1 MKQILRKGLKDIIVD
16 EVPDPVVT
24 PHHLLVRPI
33 YSLISS
39 GTETASIH
47 QEGVVRAVANDPSQ
61 LRKVWNAMK
70 DAPFRTVAEVR
81 AKFSE
86 YAVLGYSG
94 AGLVVEKHSSITD
107 LELGDRVAY
116 GGEGTGHGETIP
128 VGRNLAAR
136 VPENVPF
143 EHACFTTLGSIAING
158 VRIANISLG
167 ERVAVIGLG
176 LVGQLIAQLA
186 RLQGGF
192 IIATD
197 LRPDRVDLAAKLG
210 ADAALTG
217 GGQLAEQVKSVTNG
231 IGVDCVLIAAAAKS
245 DAPCRLAVDICRD
258 RGRIVDVGAVE
269 LNFPWYQTYLKE

>member
-16 EVPDPVVT
+16 DVPDPVAS
-24 PHHLLVRPI
+24 PDHSLIRPI

-47 QEGVVRAVANDPSQ
+47 NEGVLKAVADNPSQ
-61 LRKVWNAMK
+61 LGKIWSVLKSQGPMK
-70 DAPFRTVAEVR
+70 TFAEVN

-86 YAVLGYSG
+86 YAVLGYAG
-94 AGLVVEKHSSITD
+94 AGLVAEKHPTVTGI
-107 LELGDRVAY
+107 EVGDRVAY

-136 VPENVPF
+136 IPDNVSF
-143 EHACFTTLGSIAING
+143 DHACFTTLGSIALNG

-176 LVGQLIAQLA
+176 LVGQLVAQLA

-192 IIATD
+192 IVATD
-197 LRPDRVDLAAKLG
+197 LRADRVDLARRLG
-210 ADAALTG
+210 ADEAMVGSSELSGQIRALTN
-217 GGQLAEQVKSVTNG
+217 GQ
-231 IGVDCVLIAAAAKS
+231 GV
-245 DAPCRLAVDICRD
+245 
-258 RGRIVDVGAVE
+258 
-269 LNFPWYQTYLKE
+269 